1 MSQVLILIAKNIK
14 SLGKEGDTVYVKK
27 GYAFNFLFPNKL
39 ATLLIKKEPSNVT
52 DKNSDENNER
62 LLERLKNIPLKIY
75 GKSTKNGKLFGSIKA
90 KDIVYLLNKRS
101 IFISTK
107 SVVIESALKDTGFH
121 KIYIKIGF
129 SAKYQL
135 TIHVESSN

>member
-27 GYAFNFLFPNKL
+27 GYAFNFLFPNKF
-39 ATLLIKKEPSNVT
+39 ATLLKKEPSDVSY
-52 DKNSDENNER
+52 KNSDESNGR

-75 GKSTKNGKLFGSIKA
+75 GKSTRNGKLFGSIKA
-90 KDIVYLLNKRS
+90 KDIVSLLNKRS
-101 IFISTK
+101 IFVSAK

-121 KIYIKIGF
+121 KINIKVGF